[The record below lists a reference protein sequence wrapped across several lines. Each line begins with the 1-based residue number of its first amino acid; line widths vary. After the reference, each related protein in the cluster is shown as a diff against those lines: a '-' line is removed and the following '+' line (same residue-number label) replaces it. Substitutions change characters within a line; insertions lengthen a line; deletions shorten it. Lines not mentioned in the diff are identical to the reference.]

1 MNVTALQ
8 YIQTAA
14 VNLVFSL
21 LEQILASKC
30 DVGVFRCAKRNTT
43 VPKVIL

>member
-30 DVGVFRCAKRNTT
+30 DGVFRCAKRNTT